1 MLSVLPTP
9 LDGLDESWMAFFFL
23 PGGGNVGII
32 FIFCQVEFD
41 A

>member
-9 LDGLDESWMAFFFL
+9 LDGLDESWMAFFP

-32 FIFCQVEFD
+32 FIFCTGEFE